1 MASGGSW
8 SSTGCSVRMSSPRGY
23 AGLSGVR
30 ITGISPFHR
39 RSLDHATREEPLAF
53 SWRESRHRGAAWWTS
68 GSLVP
73 ISGAPVGVY
82 PRLHTLEEFRQLPRV
97 LGPEVCQRPG

>member
-8 SSTGCSVRMSSPRGY
+8 SSMGCSVRMSSPRGY

-39 RSLDHATREEPLAF
+39 RSLDHALGGARSSRLLLPLVLLGKAYPANDAPGV
-53 SWRESRHRGAAWWTS
+53 EVAGELVLIAVARHQYDDT
-68 GSLVP
+68 P
-73 ISGAPVGVY
+73 IVD
-82 PRLHTLEEFRQLPRV
+82 V
-97 LGPEVCQRPG
+97 L